1 MPCWPS
7 VSVADFLVTGTDT
20 GVGKTVVAVGLVLAL
35 RAKGRRAVGFKP
47 VETGVASGVAT
58 DSALLARASGEDEPL
73 ARPLL
78 SLPEALAPAVAAMRA
93 GTSVDPQE
101 IEARIRAL
109 RERHEAIVVEGAG
122 GVAVPLAWGYT
133 VLDLARHLGLPAV
146 VVARAG
152 LGTLNHV
159 WLTVE
164 ALCARDIPVAA
175 VILNGMSSPPDLA
188 EATNPVALGRLLP
201 RIRCLVL
208 PRQATDDPWEVARR
222 LAPALADLT

>member
-1 MPCWPS
+1 M
-7 VSVADFLVTGTDT
+7 ADLLVTGTDT
-20 GVGKTVVAVGLVLAL
+20 GVGKTVVAAGLLLAL

-47 VETGVASGVAT
+47 VETGVTAGEDA
-58 DSALLARASGEDEPL
+58 DSALLRRASGEDEPL

-78 SLPEALAPAVAAMRA
+78 SLEEALAPAVAAARA
-93 GTSVDPQE
+93 GASVDPAA

-109 RERHEAIVVEGAG
+109 RERHDAVVVEGAG

-133 VLDLARHLGLPAV
+133 VLDLAQHLGLPAV

-164 ALCARDIPVAA
+164 ALSVRRIPVAA
-175 VILNGMSSPPDLA
+175 VVLNGMSSSPDLA
-188 EATNPVALGRLLP
+188 EATNPGSLERLLP
-201 RIRCLVL
+201 RVRRLVL
-208 PRQATDDPWEVARR
+208 PRQDAAGPWDVATR
-222 LAPALADLT
+222 LSPLLADLTNP